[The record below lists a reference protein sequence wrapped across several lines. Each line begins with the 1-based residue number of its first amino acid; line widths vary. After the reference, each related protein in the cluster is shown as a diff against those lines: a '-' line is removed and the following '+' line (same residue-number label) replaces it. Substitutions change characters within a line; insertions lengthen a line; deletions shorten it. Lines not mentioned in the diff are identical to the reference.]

1 VPDLD
6 HTRYAAAAFS
16 SPRAREMQ
24 SRYWRARCSI
34 SS

>member
-1 VPDLD
+1 VPHLD
-6 HTRYAAAAFS
+6 HDRYAAAAFS
-16 SPRAREMQ
+16 SPRARDMH